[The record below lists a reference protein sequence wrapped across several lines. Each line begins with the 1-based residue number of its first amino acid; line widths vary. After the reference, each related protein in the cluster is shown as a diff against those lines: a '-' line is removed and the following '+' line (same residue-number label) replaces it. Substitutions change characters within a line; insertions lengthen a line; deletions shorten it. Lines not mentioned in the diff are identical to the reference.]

1 MWIYFRFKM
10 YVLVCVYLY
19 NCGEGFVW
27 KKCFVLVMKM
37 KKNKMVNEILVLNSK
52 LFRVVFLIV
61 LIYMV
66 KKRYYNVIWILFFL
80 IYLGLIFVCN

>member
-1 MWIYFRFKM
+1 
-10 YVLVCVYLY
+10 
-19 NCGEGFVW
+19 
-27 KKCFVLVMKM
+27 MKM

-66 KKRYYNVIWILFFL
+66 KKRYYNVI
-80 IYLGLIFVCN
+80 